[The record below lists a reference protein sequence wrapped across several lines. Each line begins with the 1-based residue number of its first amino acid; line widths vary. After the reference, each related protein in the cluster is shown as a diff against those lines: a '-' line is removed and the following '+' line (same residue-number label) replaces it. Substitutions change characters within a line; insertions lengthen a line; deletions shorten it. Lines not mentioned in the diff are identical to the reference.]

1 MAYNPENAGEPAHHE
16 DDHRGNKKPSG
27 PHPVDAHVGLRLRQR
42 RTLMGLTQEKLGDA
56 LGLTFQQVQKYE
68 RGTNRIGASRL
79 FHLSQLLAVPVSY
92 FFDDMPQN
100 VVAGYGSLDG
110 DTGYAQ
116 NAGGHVGFSDGSQS
130 RLDDDPMAR
139 KETMDLVRAYYSID
153 DTASRRRLLDLVRTM
168 AKASDD

>member
-1 MAYNPENAGEPAHHE
+1 MAYNPENPGEPAHQE
-16 DDHRGNKKPSG
+16 PAKKATSSG

-42 RTLMGLTQEKLGDA
+42 RTFMGLTQEKLGDA

-79 FHLSQLLAVPVSY
+79 FHISQLLSTPVS
-92 FFDDMPQN
+92 FFFEDMPEEITASYQ
-100 VVAGYGSLDG
+100 SIDG
-110 DTGYAQ
+110 DGPYGQAPTTA
-116 NAGGHVGFSDGSQS
+116 AGFAETPQT

-139 KETMDLVRAYYSID
+139 KETMDLIRAYYSID